1 MALKLPDCTLG
12 EFILW
17 LLRRRKRFRVTG
29 NSMTPLLKPSDE
41 VLIDPKAY
49 QQSLPTPGDIIVTRH
64 PDRSEL
70 KIIKRVELVLEDG
83 RCLLKGDNRAES
95 TDSRTF
101 GPVPVS
107 DLLGRV
113 TTRFG

>member
-1 MALKLPDCTLG
+1 
-12 EFILW
+12 
-17 LLRRRKRFRVTG
+17 
-29 NSMTPLLKPSDE
+29 MTPLLKPGDE

-49 QQSLPTPGDIIVTRH
+49 QESLPTRGDIIVTQH
-64 PDRSEL
+64 PYRSDL
-70 KIIKRVELVLEDG
+70 KIIKRVELVLEDE

-95 TDSRTF
+95 TDSRAF

-107 DLLGRV
+107 QLLGRV